1 MPAEGITE
9 SDKKINVRFTKIIE
23 RLSTLEIQF
32 NNQITEL
39 KEILKNLQ
47 DQDDINTVN
56 VTLEELI
63 KERQKIIER
72 KTHIQ
77 SVLEGDASAR

>member
-1 MPAEGITE
+1 M
-9 SDKKINVRFTKIIE
+9 RFTKIIE

-77 SVLEGDASAR
+77 SVLDGTHLRYS